1 MDDKELL
8 GILRKDES
16 IIFSRVDPKDKLRV
30 VQLLEEDKQIVAVT
44 GDGVN
49 DAPALKRAHI
59 GVAMGKTGTDVAKEA
74 AQLILL
80 DDSFP
85 TLVSAVEEGRTIY
98 NNLRKTVLASM
109 TTNGAELTIV
119 LLGLAAVAL
128 KNWAIPILAIQ
139 ILAID
144 LLAEI
149 MPLTFLTYDPPPDG
163 IMNSPPRSQKEH
175 IINKFTA
182 LEVGLLGVLI
192 GVLAFSNFAL
202 FMFRNSIT
210 LNVGM
215 EKTVLYAKATTL
227 SYLTIAYCQFAN
239 VLSRRFEQDSIFS
252 KNFWTNKILLWSIV
266 GSIVLV
272 FVGIYGPTI
281 YEFLAF
287 ARISFLD
294 WVYVLGAAFAYLA
307 VFELIKLLKRKN
319 ILSPAGPVENTIS

>member
-1 MDDKELL
+1 
-8 GILRKDES
+8 
-16 IIFSRVDPKDKLRV
+16 
-30 VQLLEEDKQIVAVT
+30 
-44 GDGVN
+44 
-49 DAPALKRAHI
+49 
-59 GVAMGKTGTDVAKEA
+59 MGKTGTDVAKEA
-74 AQLILL
+74 AQLVLL

-85 TLVSAVEEGRTIY
+85 TLVSAIKEGRTIY

-149 MPLTFLTYDPPPDG
+149 MPLTFLTYDPPPEG
-163 IMNSPPRSQKEH
+163 IMNSPPRNQEDH

-182 LEVGLLGVLI
+182 LEVGLLGVII

-202 FMFRNSIT
+202 FMLRNDIT

-215 EKTVLYAKATTL
+215 ENTILYAKATTI

-239 VLSRRFEQDSIFS
+239 VLSRRFEQASIFS

-272 FVGIYGPTI
+272 FLGVYGPTI
-281 YEFLAF
+281 HEFLAF
-287 ARISFLD
+287 ASISILD
-294 WVYVLGAAFAYLA
+294 WVYVLGAAAVYLGA
-307 VFELIKLLKRKN
+307 FEFIKLLKRRN
-319 ILSPAGPVENTIS
+319 ILSPADSVEKTFS